1 MLGFFRSL
9 FGSANHKDKGIS
21 FLEEKKYDDAI
32 TELTE
37 ALKKSPDDEIVLL
50 NIGQAF
56 LEIKKYDDAIT
67 NLQKAAQK
75 ASSVNPVPAIM
86 LGYAYYKADRLDEAE
101 KSIEAALK
109 IDSKHPAAYYYRGLI
124 SLKHGRVDEA
134 TDAFEE
140 VISERPT
147 FVQARLLAIG
157 EMFIIKNEK
166 TQI

>member
-9 FGSANHKDKGIS
+9 FGGANHKDKGIS
-21 FLEEKKYDDAI
+21 LLEEKKYDEAVS
-32 TELTE
+32 ELTA
-37 ALKKSPDDEIVLL
+37 ALEKSPEDEIVLL
-50 NIGQAF
+50 NLGQAY
-56 LEIKKYDDAIT
+56 LELRKYDEAVEK
-67 NLQKAAQK
+67 LRKAVQK

-86 LGYAYYKADRLDEAE
+86 LGYAYYKADKLDEAE
-101 KSIEAALK
+101 KSIESALK

-124 SLKHGRVDEA
+124 SLKRGHVDEA

-166 TQI
+166 M